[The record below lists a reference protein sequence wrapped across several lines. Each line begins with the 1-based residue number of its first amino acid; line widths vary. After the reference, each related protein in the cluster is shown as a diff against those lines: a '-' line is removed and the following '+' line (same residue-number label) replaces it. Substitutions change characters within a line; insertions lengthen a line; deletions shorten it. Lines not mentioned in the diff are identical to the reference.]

1 MIGGGESGLSLPEVA
16 LALAV
21 MGLFASVSVPAL
33 TSALS
38 RSRVAAAAR
47 TLASELTRLRSE
59 AITSRRRVAMRL
71 IKEGE
76 AFSYAFFSDGD
87 GDGVRAADIETG
99 RDPLL
104 AGPRDLASR
113 FGGVDFGLLDVAIPQ
128 IPPRRG
134 ALLPGDDPVRF
145 GRSDIITFTPLG
157 TASSGTLFVSDS
169 RSTVM
174 AVVVYG
180 GTGRIRTWRFD
191 RHGWRWTK

>member
-71 IKEGE
+71 IKEGD

-99 RDPLL
+99 TDPLL

-113 FGGVDFGLLDVAIPQ
+113 FGGVDFGLLDVC
-128 IPPRRG
+128 
-134 ALLPGDDPVRF
+134 L
-145 GRSDIITFTPLG
+145 
-157 TASSGTLFVSDS
+157 
-169 RSTVM
+169 
-174 AVVVYG
+174 
-180 GTGRIRTWRFD
+180 
-191 RHGWRWTK
+191 

>member
-1 MIGGGESGLSLPEVA
+1 
-16 LALAV
+16 
-21 MGLFASVSVPAL
+21 MGLLVAISVPAL
-33 TSALS
+33 TAALS
-38 RSRVAAAAR
+38 RYRVAAAAR
-47 TLASELTRLRSE
+47 TLASELSRLRAE

-71 IKEGE
+71 IKEGD
-76 AFSYAFFSDGD
+76 AYSYAFFADGD
-87 GDGVRAADIETG
+87 GDGVRAADIESG

-113 FGGVDFGLLDVAIPQ
+113 FGGVDFGLLDVAIPDL
-128 IPPRRG
+128 PPRGG

-169 RSTVM
+169 RGIVV

-191 RHGWRWTK
+191 RHAWRWTM